1 MPAKES
7 KAIARRY
14 IEDIW
19 NRGDLD
25 TAQEIV
31 ASTVVFQG
39 PIRKVEGL
47 AAFLQYVKAT
57 RAVFP
62 DLHFTVEDLVAE
74 GDQVVI
80 CWTMTGTHDSA
91 FMGIA
96 PTGKRF
102 AVRGV
107 STARLEGDTI
117 AGIDLYWDRL
127 GMVEQ
132 LGASLNAS

>member
-1 MPAKES
+1 MPAKEH

-19 NRGDLD
+19 NRGDMD
-25 TAQEIV
+25 AAQAIV
-31 ASTVVFQG
+31 APTVVFQG

-47 AAFLQYVKAT
+47 AALMQYVQAT

-62 DLHFTVEDLVAE
+62 DLHFAVEGLIAEDDEVA
-74 GDQVVI
+74 VR
-80 CWTMTGTHDSA
+80 WTMTGTHGSA

-96 PTGKRF
+96 PTGRRF
-102 AVRGV
+102 AVRGI
-107 STARLEGDTI
+107 STVRLEGNMI
-117 AGIDLYWDRL
+117 ARIDLYWDRL

-132 LGASLNAS
+132 LGASLNVN